1 MGWLELLPLL
11 KRLLPLLGRLAPTLE
26 AVLVTRAASGKD
38 TEEAVQRFAGSMKAE
53 FAAAAENHAALAHAL
68 ESHSEDLRL
77 LAEDVQRLQ
86 QTTGQQD
93 ARMRAVEV
101 QMDAVAAQM
110 TSLSRTVKSFAI
122 VFLLLLLACAGLL
135 TALFLRH

>member
-26 AVLVTRAASGKD
+26 AVLVARTANGKD
-38 TEEAVQRFAGSMKAE
+38 TEEAMQRFAGSIKAE
-53 FAAAAENHAALAHAL
+53 FATAAENHTTLAHTL
-68 ESHSEDLRL
+68 EQHSEGMRL
-77 LAEDVQRLQ
+77 LTEDVQRLQ
-86 QTTGQQD
+86 QTTNQQD
-93 ARMRAVEV
+93 ARTRAMEV
-101 QMDAVAAQM
+101 QMDAVATQM

-122 VFLLLLLACAGLL
+122 VILLLLLACTGLL